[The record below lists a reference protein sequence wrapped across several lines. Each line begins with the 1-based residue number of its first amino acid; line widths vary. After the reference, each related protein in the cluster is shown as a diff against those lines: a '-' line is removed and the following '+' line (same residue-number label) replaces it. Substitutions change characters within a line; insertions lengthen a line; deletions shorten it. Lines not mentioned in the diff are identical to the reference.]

1 MSFIETAED
10 VLNFRERFSAD
21 HRNALH
27 WDTGWCGQGR
37 LKGARAGLAAFHHPT
52 LALNRLSD
60 AAVIEIYEREYIR
73 PMALE
78 RLSRSVAAFMLDTAL
93 GMGRESA
100 CRLLE
105 NDMCLI
111 GDQGECDDEALIN
124 ALLFKRLGCLN
135 RSALLSEV
143 RRKEVRRL
151 MRVFDQCCALEGE
164 SMLF

>member
-27 WDTGWCGQGR
+27 WDTGWCGQGC

-52 LALNRLSD
+52 LALNRLND

-105 NDMCLI
+105 DNMCLI
-111 GDQGECDDEALIN
+111 GDQGGGEALIN
-124 ALLFKRLGCLN
+124 ALLFTRLGCLN
-135 RSALLSEV
+135 SSALLSEV
-143 RRKEVRRL
+143 KRKEVRRL

-164 SMLF
+164 RTLV